1 MSDGLTRRE
10 FIRRS
15 AGLGLVAGL
24 SSLVPTP
31 LQHLFSQDREERG
44 IDLGVV
50 KGPSARATERAIELL
65 GGIDS
70 FVKEGDRVLLKPNL
84 SFANPPKWGSTTEPR
99 LIRAV
104 AGLCIGAGARKVVI
118 MDHTLR
124 AKEACLQKTGIKE
137 ALAGLDKVALLLVDQ
152 RRFFTEVKVP
162 GGKVLS
168 KVEVAKEVVNC
179 DVLINLP
186 CAKSHS
192 ATGVS
197 FGIKNLMGLI
207 WDRSYLHRSTDL
219 NQAIAELSTVIK
231 PRLTVLDATRALVS
245 GGPGGP
251 GKVRE
256 LRTVVAGSD
265 PVAVDSYATTLA
277 PWYGRTLTGRQVS
290 HILRAHQLGLG
301 EIDVDLLKV
310 KRVNL

>member
-1 MSDGLTRRE
+1 MNNKFNRRE

-15 AGLGLVAGL
+15 SRIGLAAGL
-24 SSLVPTP
+24 SSLLPTP
-31 LQHLFSQDREERG
+31 LQHLFAQNKKEKG
-44 IDLGVV
+44 IDLAVV
-50 KGPSARATERAIELL
+50 KGPPDQAAERAISTL

-84 SFANPPKWGSTTEPR
+84 SFANPPEWGTTTDPN

-124 AKEACLQKTGIKE
+124 AREACLQKTGIKE
-137 ALAGLDKVALLLVDQ
+137 ALKGLKGVALLLVEQ
-152 RRFFTEVKVP
+152 QRFFTEVEVP
-162 GGKVLS
+162 EGKELS
-168 KVEVAKEVVNC
+168 KVEVAKEVTKS
-179 DVLINLP
+179 DVIINLP

-219 NQAIAELSTVIK
+219 NQSIAELSTVIK
-231 PRLTVLDATRALVS
+231 PRLTILDATRALVT

-251 GKVRE
+251 GKVKE
-256 LRTVVAGSD
+256 LGTVVAGSD

-277 PWYGRTLTGRQVS
+277 PWYGRTLTGKQVH
-290 HILRAHQLGLG
+290 HIVNAHKMGLG
-301 EIDVDLLKV
+301 EIDIDGLNVEKITL
-310 KRVNL
+310 